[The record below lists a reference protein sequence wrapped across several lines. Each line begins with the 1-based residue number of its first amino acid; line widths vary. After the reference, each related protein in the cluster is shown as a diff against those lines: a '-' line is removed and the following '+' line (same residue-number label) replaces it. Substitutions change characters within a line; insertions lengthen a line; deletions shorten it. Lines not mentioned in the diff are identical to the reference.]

1 MDLAIRVNVRYAA
14 PANSQI
20 KDVLQLFKSPR
31 WVHSIIRYIIPQL
44 NSVSPAAMDLME
56 TLKAQPMD
64 SQKKL
69 RIDVDYRV
77 DNDVARGSFK

>member
-64 SQKKL
+64 H
-69 RIDVDYRV
+69 YRHASL
-77 DNDVARGSFK
+77 NLWYP